1 MRTSFFGREPALW
14 INVIA
19 AVLSM
24 LVTFQMSWLSDS
36 QATLIVAA
44 LTAAAGLITAI
55 KTRPWSVSLFTGFIS
70 SAAVLLAGYGLDI
83 GQERVGYVQ
92 LIAATILTLIA
103 RGQISPAA
111 DPVPDSVA
119 RLRTAARTQL

>member
-1 MRTSFFGREPALW
+1 MRTSIFGREPALW

-36 QATLIVAA
+36 QATLTVAA

-70 SAAVLLAGYGLDI
+70 SVAVLAAGYGLDFT
-83 GQERVGYVQ
+83 QQQVGAVQ
-92 LIAATILTLIA
+92 LIAATILTLLA
-103 RGQISPAA
+103 RGQISPAPA
-111 DPVPDSVA
+111 PLPEVA
-119 RLRTAARTQL
+119 RTLRNPL